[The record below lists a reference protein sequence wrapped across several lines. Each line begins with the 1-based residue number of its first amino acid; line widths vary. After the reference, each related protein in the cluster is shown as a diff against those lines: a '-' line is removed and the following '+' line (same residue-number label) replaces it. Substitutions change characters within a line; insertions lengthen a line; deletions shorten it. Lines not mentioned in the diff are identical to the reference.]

1 MVHHDDGEACM
12 TTFRRF
18 SLIFVCLAACRGSSP
33 SAQAVNQ
40 KQLEILVDS
49 LMPGVAKAAG
59 LEFKSTPKSAVRT
72 RNQIRT
78 YLIAKLAREL
88 PDARLEGITATYRL
102 LNMVSDTLD
111 LRQLFLALY
120 TEQIA
125 GFYDP
130 DSTTLFAVQGGDP
143 AALRMVLAHEL
154 VHALQHQYVPL
165 DSILHDVTDGDRQ
178 AAAQAVMEGQ
188 ATLVSLVA
196 MLPGMNIQTDDAFW
210 ENFRDQLSKQRFG
223 ASVFASA
230 PMVIREGLTFPYLDG
245 AEFMRAFDKT
255 HPGKV
260 PFGSM
265 LPASTE
271 QILHADRYASG
282 DQPITI
288 RFTGDTAGAMFED
301 TFGEFAIESLRAQLI
316 GATTV
321 RTDPAIGW
329 GGDRLRVYRS
339 AAGPA
344 LVWVTVW
351 DEPRWAEQFLTQVAG
366 PLARHPRAGYRVTVE
381 PERFGGKAA
390 VRVVVAPAGWQL
402 WQSLPEA
409 GIR

>member
-1 MVHHDDGEACM
+1 MNAY
-12 TTFRRF
+12 RRIA
-18 SLIFVCLAACRGSSP
+18 LILITLVACRGSSP
-33 SAQAVNQ
+33 SAQAINQ
-40 KQLEILVDS
+40 KQLELLVDS

-59 LEFKSTPKSAVRT
+59 LEFKSMPKSAVRT
-72 RNQIRT
+72 KDQIRT

-102 LNMVSDTLD
+102 LNMVSDTID
-111 LRQLFLALY
+111 LRRLFLALY

-130 DSTTLFAVQGGDP
+130 DSTTLFAVQGGEP
-143 AALRMVLAHEL
+143 GALRLVLAHEL

-178 AAAQAVMEGQ
+178 TAAQAVMEGQ
-188 ATLVSLVA
+188 ATLVSLIA

-210 ENFRDQLSKQRFG
+210 ANFRDQLSKQQFG

-230 PMVIREGLTFPYLDG
+230 PMVIREGLTFPYVDG
-245 AEFMRAFDKT
+245 AEFLRAFDTT

-260 PFGSM
+260 PFGSA
-265 LPASTE
+265 LPTSTE
-271 QILHADRYASG
+271 QILHADRYANG
-282 DQPITI
+282 DAPIAV
-288 RFTGDTAGAMFED
+288 RFTSDTAGVIFED
-301 TFGEFAIESLRAQLI
+301 TFGEFEIDLLRAELI

-351 DEPRWAEQFLTQVAG
+351 DEPRWAEQFRTQVAG
-366 PLARHPRAGYRVTVE
+366 PLSQHPRAGYRITVE
-381 PERFGGKAA
+381 PQQLGGKAA
-390 VRVVVAPAGWQL
+390 VRIVVAPAGWQR
-402 WQSLPEA
+402 WKSLPGAEIPHVA
-409 GIR
+409 P

>member
-1 MVHHDDGEACM
+1 MFPRIA
-12 TTFRRF
+12 
-18 SLIFVCLAACRGSSP
+18 LICIALLACRGSSP

-49 LMPGVAKAAG
+49 LMPSVAKAAG
-59 LEFKSTPKSAVRT
+59 LEFTSTPKSAVRT
-72 RNQIRT
+72 KDQIRT

-102 LNMVSDTLD
+102 LNMVSDTID

-130 DSTTLFAVQGGDP
+130 DSTTLFAVQGGEP
-143 AALRMVLAHEL
+143 GPLRLVLAHEL

-165 DSILHDVTDGDRQ
+165 DSILHDVSDGDRQ
-178 AAAQAVMEGQ
+178 TAAQAVMEGQ
-188 ATLVSLVA
+188 ATLVSLIV
-196 MLPGMNIQTDDAFW
+196 MLPGMNVQTDDAFW
-210 ENFRDQLSKQRFG
+210 ANFRDQLSKQQFG

-230 PMVIREGLTFPYLDG
+230 PMVVREGLTFPYVDG
-245 AEFMRAFDKT
+245 AEFLRSFDKT

-260 PFGSM
+260 PFGSS

-271 QILHADRYASG
+271 QILHADRYTNG
-282 DQPITI
+282 DKPIPV
-288 RFTGDTAGAMFED
+288 RFTSDTAGVIFED
-301 TFGEFAIESLRAQLI
+301 TFGEFEIELLRAKLI

-351 DEPRWAEQFLTQVAG
+351 DEPRWAEQFRTQVAG
-366 PLARHPRAGYRVTVE
+366 PFSQHPRAGYRITVE
-381 PERFGGKAA
+381 PEQLGGKAA
-390 VRVVVAPAGWQL
+390 VLIVVAPARWER
-402 WQSLPEA
+402 WKSLPGAE
-409 GIR
+409 IP